1 MNFPSPRFRRHASVS
16 GGKLT
21 PLAQA
26 LAALLMAGG
35 LSLPG
40 TAQARAWFAAEGAG
54 KNAASGAAARAPAGR
69 AGLGASGSAAQQAAA
84 RQKLTRSIE
93 NLNRTAGAIAAAQAA
108 QAAARQAAQAASPV
122 PDGLAEGGLKL
133 AAGAADDALAPS
145 SVRDPALWQNARL
158 PVQSRANGHTT
169 VHVEQTADRAILNW
183 ETFNVGRDTTVQFQQ
198 DSNWA
203 VLNRVVDPAARPSQI
218 LGRIK
223 GDGTVLVVNRN
234 GIVFG
239 GASQVDARNLVA
251 AAASITDTQFR
262 GHGLYGAD
270 AGTPSFTDAA
280 GRIEVQ
286 AGARISTSVPTS
298 VTQGGGYVLLLGTE
312 VSNAGTISTQKGQAL
327 LAAGD
332 DFILRKGMGTE
343 GNTHATTRGSEIA
356 VLRDPDGLDA
366 GGNAVP
372 NPSGT
377 VVNTGL
383 ILAREGDVTLAG
395 HDVRQQGVAVATTTV
410 NTRGTIHL
418 LNSQGDA
425 AGRVALGAGA
435 TTAVVIEDDGQTALD
450 SQRSALLGESVAQD
464 KLRVL
469 STPGAF
475 DNYSRLGDRRDQSRI
490 EIVSGGD
497 VAFEGGSLTLA
508 TGGQVVADAKGRSV
522 LADRAQV
529 DVSGAVGVRVAM
541 ESNSIQVNVQGNE
554 LRDAPVNR
562 DTGRLVN
569 NDVWVDRRRLVLLPA
584 GTGGYA
590 SDRWYTAGGLLEV
603 GGYLGNQG
611 HTAGEWAAQG
621 GSVTLAGGQ
630 VVTQPGSMVNLAGGT
645 LDVQTGYVRQSWLR
659 GAAGALYSLDSASA
673 DIAYRGFYKGYE
685 AASPRWGVTAYYRSP
700 LIGPSQWREPGYT
713 VGRDAGTLIVSAPAA
728 LLDGDIDAAVYN
740 GPRQFQARPADLQD
754 GYLLGQTQVAQAAG
768 LVVGHAS
775 GAGFEPPYDSRIV
788 VGGEQGEPQAGTLW
802 LDAARL
808 SRMGLGRLDLASAAG
823 IAVTQDLTLAEGGR
837 LQLVAPDVD
846 IAATVTA
853 HGGTVEATNVFDQ
866 DQRWGTPDTLLD
878 ADGGARIRLREG
890 AVLDLRGLR
899 ADAAQDA
906 ASANRR
912 GWIDGGEARLAATGD
927 VALAAGSRIDVSSG
941 AAILDDGKVQGGKGG
956 DVTIAANVYAAGA
969 GAPAGRLT
977 LDGTLLGH
985 GVAGG
990 GRLSVGGAP
999 VLIAEDGAALQAGQ
1013 VLLRPGVFR
1022 SGFAHYEIAG
1032 GAVPTS
1038 IAVAAGT
1045 VVDVEMPVYRLAD
1058 AGQAAPAGAGGFEA
1072 WTPPLYQV
1080 DPAGA
1085 AFVQR
1090 KGASLSFVN
1099 AAEVSIGTGSR
1110 IEVDPGQSIAISAS
1124 GQVTIDGRLD
1134 AWGGTIAI
1142 NSGLG
1147 FGQPGDPMPGRSIW
1161 IGGNAV
1167 LDVAGRAVSGRDEP
1181 GGRPFAHVQDGGT
1194 IRIGTGA
1201 LTLDDATLPASVT
1214 PLLVI
1219 VRPGAVLDASAASAA
1234 VDLDAGT
1241 ANPSARSGV
1250 RTLAGN
1256 GGTITLASSTGLAL
1270 DGEMRAA
1277 GGGAGA
1283 ADGALNLILE
1293 TRFYG
1298 DDVPDAVKAPRILS
1312 ISQGRRPSSLPAG
1325 LAPGEDHA
1333 ALGYAQGWISAE
1345 QVRAGGFG
1353 NLSLWSADVIR
1364 FEGDVSL
1371 QLNQSLALRRGVIAV
1386 ADATPGAH
1394 VSLSAPVVRL
1404 DGSVARGTSGLE
1416 GLHPGLRNVKAG
1428 AWQPAATANAATLAV
1443 EADLIDIGNWVAFG
1457 VTDSYDIAFLTEWSF
1472 ETITRPFEAPG
1483 FADIRLSSRG
1493 DIRLR
1498 GGSIGT
1504 AGNMT
1509 LTASRIYPATGA
1521 STTIFAGAVGAGSGS
1536 IQPRPDSVLAIRGN
1550 GRDAGAPASI
1560 FGSIGLLAGVID
1572 QGGALYAPLGTIRLG
1587 ANAGGAGFQEYRNG
1601 GQVVLR
1607 DGSTTSVSA
1616 AGLVIPYGGTV
1627 DGLKY
1632 HYNGQELA
1640 LPDLMA
1646 LGAMGKVEIASDR
1659 FEAEPGAVLDLS
1671 GGGELAG
1678 AGFVAGRGGSV
1689 DILGAPLAAANP
1701 SFGFSAA
1708 GNRIYAIVPGHA
1720 ADYAPLMQEKGAG
1733 DPAVGQQI
1741 SVPAGIPGLAAGTYT
1756 LLPSN
1761 FALLPGAFR
1770 VEIGAGL
1777 RRDPGVIAMRN
1788 GSYAAGG
1795 YLGIANTAIGAV
1807 LPNQIVVT
1815 PAQAV
1820 RTHSQYNETSYSR
1833 FALEQAARFGTTR
1846 ARLPSDGKQLVLT
1859 FEEAGEVLDFRG
1871 IARFGPGEGG
1881 YAGSLLVQAYEDVEI
1896 KAAGSAATA
1905 DMVSLDAEDLSRFA
1919 TGTLFV
1925 GGAYDYGSGGNV
1937 YLRSG
1942 LFTDADVAVRK
1953 GAVLEAGQILLASNN
1968 ILVEDGAVLDT
1979 TRSTFAVPDSTL
1991 GYIFANGNGPDD
2003 TQFGTV
2009 LVVAN
2014 GWLNLLPAVVPRNSV
2029 SSRLV
2034 VADGAVLRTRGTI
2047 GFVAA
2052 DQLSLG
2058 QAQLNARYLALSLPA
2073 VNVGTESSLAAAQAA
2088 GVLGTGWN
2096 LTQTTLDRLL
2106 NPATT
2111 NLAALERLSFSARDG
2126 IRFYGDVSLDARNRA
2141 GGSYETMVVLN
2152 TPAIYGW
2159 GGADASAVLAADTL
2173 VWNGIA
2179 TGTGTVADPYASLQP
2194 PAVQPG
2200 GAGTGSG
2207 RLAFQAREIHFGYDP
2222 LARSQ
2227 NSADVE
2233 RLSLGFSG
2241 VELVATEK
2249 VTANNRG
2256 RVSFYR
2262 SGTDAASYA
2271 GGDLTIATPLL
2282 TADSGAMIDI
2292 RAGGAIAVNAA
2303 GTAADPSTQ
2312 ADLGGE
2318 IRLQG
2323 GSVLLD
2329 TTVALPSGRL
2339 VMAAQGD
2346 IALGDRARVDLAG
2359 RAVSFFDVTKHS
2371 WGGSLEL
2378 ESHGGRIAQAAGSVI
2393 DVSARDND
2401 AGTIEAVATQGS
2413 AVFSGTLRGS
2423 ADGGGNAGGFALS
2436 ADAIADFAG
2445 LNTLLNDGGFFGER
2459 RFTAR
2464 RGDLVVGD
2472 GVRARSVTISADGGS
2487 LIVNGR
2493 IDASGEK
2500 AGSIRLS
2507 ARDDLTLAAGAALDA
2522 HGAVLQVDSHGAAID
2537 ASNRGSVELT
2547 ASRGVVAF
2555 AQGATIDMR
2564 SADGIARGRLEINAP
2579 RVGSDGIGIDAA
2591 ARVDI
2596 LGAASIAV
2604 NGFRG
2609 YTPAGGII
2617 NQAYLDGIHGDSAA
2631 FIAAAGANGALQAR
2645 LAGLRAHGPAFHLRP
2660 GVEIASAGDLA
2671 TQGDLDL
2678 SGYRY
2683 GPGADPGV
2691 RGSGEP
2697 GVLVV
2702 RAGGDIKI
2710 NGSVNDGFA
2719 PPPATPDDY
2728 NWDDGRAGRMWAV
2741 APMLAPGSRSWS
2753 MRWVSGADLAASD
2766 TRGVRSLQAL
2776 GEHGDL
2782 VLEDRHIGGGWMLE
2796 AMSVVRTGTGY
2807 LDMIAGRDYRH
2818 ASLFGVYTAGAAL
2831 PETQAYSGLWLTG
2844 GGGDVRVEA
2853 GRDMAGYVYTSD
2865 LNTDQRR
2872 INEWLRWQDG
2882 AWGINFGAYIAD
2894 TWGMEELAGF
2904 SGIGALGGGN
2914 VTVTAGGDAGVTQP
2928 QILEINPD
2936 IGLFE
2941 ARTGGLTVA
2950 VGGSGYVDAGGVL
2963 RQTGGGDIVMRIGGR
2978 LNKAPLANPNNP
2990 GGSTLINVRGDVSVT
3005 ASTIGLVSNLGYGS
3019 PLGYPDPRPIDPTR
3033 PYDYRPDSGLT
3044 LALGDSRATINTR
3057 GDLVILHAS
3066 DPGATDPASL
3076 GAIYLP
3082 SISAPG
3088 FSLWTE
3094 RTAIDLFSAG
3104 GSVAPVSTY
3113 AINSGAFNDGYYGY
3127 VGKRPY
3133 PPALGVVA
3141 AGGNVLVF
3149 GRAELMP
3156 TPGSRLDLLARD
3168 SIYFGYNPSGEGN
3181 YLTIWDEDIANTASR
3196 PMRFYAVGGDLTNVR
3211 TGYIR
3216 QPTGEF
3222 LETAYIGGGPV
3233 WMRAGRDIIAA
3244 GGVDDR
3250 SSDWLDEGGIGGLI
3264 VHSGDNDISIVQAG
3278 RDIIYANLKI
3288 GGPGTLEVTASGDI
3302 YQADRGSIVALGPVA
3317 EGDTRPGASI
3327 AIQAG
3332 AGAAGADWA
3341 ALAALYLDPANQADL
3356 TPGHPLADQPGKVA
3370 RVYGGELTLAGW
3382 LRQEFGYGGDEAG
3395 APAWLAARQAELN
3408 ARRAADGKSL
3418 RDLNREYA
3426 DASQAYLVN
3435 WLRARFAQQ
3444 YDGMDDARA
3453 FFAALPAEQQRAYL
3467 RNVYYAELK
3476 AGGREYNDPASSRY
3490 GSYLRGRQMIATLF
3504 PVYETGGDLAAQVQS
3519 GLDPQGS
3526 DAAGQPYAQKYAAIA
3541 RGGDFTMFSS
3551 ATGTPGTPSYK
3562 TIDSSLRTQFGGDV
3576 SVLAPAGQIVAGVQ
3590 GVVPGSMSGI
3600 VTQGEGDVSL
3610 YSRGSILLGLSR
3622 IMTTFGGGI
3631 LAWSAEGD
3639 INAGRGAKT
3648 TVIYTPPRRVYD
3660 QWGNAALS
3668 PQAPSSGAGIAT
3680 LAPIPEVPPG
3690 DVDLIAPL
3698 GTIDAGEAGIR
3709 VSGNVNVAAL
3719 QVLNAANI
3727 QVQGESKGVPVA
3739 AVVNTGALTSASA
3752 AATSAATAAQDAVSR
3767 SRAAVRQG
3775 LPSIISVQVLGF
3787 GNEPA
3792 APPPGGR
3799 DGGAGGSSSYNPRN
3813 AVRVLGLGE
3822 LPEGAR
3828 RQLTSP
3834 ERANLGL

>member
-1 MNFPSPRFRRHASVS
+1 M
-16 GGKLT
+16 
-21 PLAQA
+21 AQA

-40 TAQARAWFAAEGAG
+40 SAQARAWFAAEGAG
-54 KNAASGAAARAPAGR
+54 KTAAAGASARAQAGR
-69 AGLGASGSAAQQAAA
+69 AGPGPSGSAAQQAAA
-84 RQKLTRSIE
+84 RQKLARSVE

-108 QAAARQAAQAASPV
+108 QAAARQAAQAAGSPV

-145 SVRDPALWQNARL
+145 AVRDAALWQNARL

-169 VHVEQTADRAILNW
+169 VQVEQTADRAILNW
-183 ETFNVGRDTTVQFQQ
+183 ETFNVGRDTTVRFQQ
-198 DSNWA
+198 DDSWA
-203 VLNRVVDPAARPSQI
+203 VLNRVVDPAARPSQV
-218 LGRIK
+218 LGRIQA
-223 GDGTVLVVNRN
+223 DGTVLVVNRN

-239 GASQVDARNLVA
+239 GASQVDVRNLAVA
-251 AAASITDTQFR
+251 AAHISDAQFR
-262 GHGLYGAD
+262 DHGLYGATAD
-270 AGTPSFTDAA
+270 TPSFTDAA
-280 GRIEVQ
+280 GKVTVQ
-286 AGARISTSVPTS
+286 AGARISTREPAS

-312 VSNAGTISTQKGQAL
+312 VSNAGALATQKGQAL

-332 DFILRKGMGTE
+332 HFILRKGMGTE
-343 GNTHATTRGSEIA
+343 GVTHATTRGSEIA
-356 VLRDPDGLDA
+356 AQRDPDGLDVD
-366 GGNAVP
+366 GNLVP
-372 NPSGT
+372 NPSGA
-377 VVNTGL
+377 VLNTGL

-418 LNSQGDA
+418 LNSHGDA

-435 TTAVVIEDDGQTALD
+435 ITAVLIEDDGQTALD
-450 SQRSALLGESVAQD
+450 SQRSALLSESAAQD
-464 KLRVL
+464 RLRTL
-469 STPGAF
+469 AAPGAF

-490 EIVSGGD
+490 EIVSGGE

-562 DTGRLVN
+562 DSGRLIN

-621 GSVTLAGGQ
+621 GTVTLAGGQ
-630 VVTQPGSMVNLAGGT
+630 VVTQTGSTVNLAGGT

-659 GAAGALYSLDSASA
+659 GAAGGLYSLDSASA
-673 DIAYRGFYKGYE
+673 DVAYRGFYKGYE
-685 AASPRWGVTAYYRSP
+685 AASPRWGVTSYYRSP

-728 LLDGDIDAAVYN
+728 VLDGDIDAAVYN
-740 GPRQFQARPADLQD
+740 GPRQFQARPAGLQD
-754 GYLLGQTQVAQAAG
+754 GYLLGQTQVARAAG
-768 LVVGHAS
+768 LVVGRV
-775 GAGFEPPYDSRIV
+775 AGVGFQSPYDSRIV
-788 VGGEQGEPQAGTLW
+788 VGGAQQGEPPADTLW
-802 LDAARL
+802 LDAAHL
-808 SRMGLGRLDLASAAG
+808 SGMGLGRLELASASG
-823 IAVTQDLTLAEGGR
+823 IAITQDLALAEGGA
-837 LQLVAPDVD
+837 LQLIAPDVD

-853 HGGTVEATNVFDQ
+853 RGGAVDATNVFDH
-866 DQRWGTPDTLLD
+866 DQRWGPASPLLD
-878 ADGGARIRLREG
+878 VDGGSRISLRAG
-890 AVLDLRGLR
+890 AVLDLRGVR

-906 ASANRR
+906 AGASRR
-912 GWIDGGEARLAATGD
+912 GWIDGGEVHLAATGD
-927 VALAAGSRIDVSSG
+927 LALAAGSRIDVSSG
-941 AAILDDGKVQGGKGG
+941 AAILEDGQVRGGKGG
-956 DVTIAANVYAAGA
+956 DITLAANLYVNSGGAA
-969 GAPAGRLT
+969 AGRLT
-977 LDGTLLGH
+977 LDGALLGH

-990 GRLSVGGAP
+990 GTLSVGGLP
-999 VLIAEDGAALQAGQ
+999 VLVAEDGAALQAGQ
-1013 VLLRPGVFR
+1013 VLLRPGLFR
-1022 SGFAHYEIAG
+1022 SGFAHYEIGG
-1032 GAVPTS
+1032 GALPTS
-1038 IAVAAGT
+1038 IAVADGT
-1045 VVDVEMPVYRLAD
+1045 VVDVEMPVYRLAETG
-1058 AGQAAPAGAGGFEA
+1058 AAAPAEGDDFQV
-1072 WTPPLYQV
+1072 WTPPLYQA
-1080 DPAGA
+1080 DPTGA
-1085 AFVQR
+1085 AFAQR

-1099 AAEVSIGTGSR
+1099 AAGVTIGTGSR
-1110 IEVDPGQSIAISAS
+1110 IEVDPGQSIAISAN

-1147 FGQPGDPMPGRSIW
+1147 IGQPGDPVSGRSIW

-1181 GGRPFAHVQDGGT
+1181 GGRPFAHVHDGGT
-1194 IRIGTGA
+1194 IRIGTDA
-1201 LTLDDATLPASVT
+1201 SSLDDPALPASLT

-1219 VRPGAVLDASAASAA
+1219 VRPGAVLDASAASATI
-1234 VDLDAGT
+1234 DLDAGT
-1241 ANPSARSGV
+1241 AGPSTRSGL
-1250 RTLAGN
+1250 RTLAGK

-1283 ADGALNLILE
+1283 ADGSLNLVLE

-1298 DDVPDAVKAPRILS
+1298 DGVPDAVKAPRILS
-1312 ISQGRRPSSLPAG
+1312 VSQTRQPSLLPAG

-1333 ALGYAQGWISAE
+1333 ALGYAQARISAE

-1353 NLSLWSADVIR
+1353 SLSLWSADVIR

-1371 QLNQSLALRRGVIAV
+1371 QLNQGLALRRGVIAV
-1386 ADATPGAH
+1386 ADETPGAH
-1394 VSLSAPVVRL
+1394 VALSAPVVRL
-1404 DGSVARGTSGLE
+1404 DGSVSRGVSGME
-1416 GLHPGLRNVKAG
+1416 GLHSGLRKVKG
-1428 AWQPAATANAATLAV
+1428 GSWQPAVTANAATLAV
-1443 EADLIDIGNWVAFG
+1443 EADLIDIGNWLAFG
-1457 VTDSYDIAFLTEWSF
+1457 ASDSYDIAFVPGSNF
-1472 ETITRPFEAPG
+1472 ATITRPFEAAG
-1483 FADIRLSSRG
+1483 FADIHLSSRG

-1498 GGSIGT
+1498 GGSIAT

-1509 LTASRIYPATGA
+1509 LTASQIYPVTGA
-1521 STTIFAGAVGAGSGS
+1521 KATILAGAVKQDGSVR
-1536 IQPRPDSVLAIRGN
+1536 PRPDSVLAIRSN
-1550 GRDAGAPASI
+1550 GRAAPAPMSI
-1560 FGSIGLLAGVID
+1560 FGSLGLLAGLID
-1572 QGGALYAPLGTIRLG
+1572 QGGVLHAPLGDIRLG
-1587 ANAGGAGFQEYRNG
+1587 VSVGGAGFYEYQNG
-1601 GQVVLR
+1601 GRVLLR
-1607 DGSTTSVSA
+1607 DGSITSVSA
-1616 AGLVIPYGGTV
+1616 AGLAIPYGGTV

-1632 HYNGQELA
+1632 HYNGRELT
-1640 LPDLMA
+1640 LPNLMA
-1646 LGAMGKVEIASDR
+1646 LDAMGRVEIVADR

-1689 DILGAPLAAANP
+1689 DILRTPLAAANP

-1708 GNRIYAIVPGHA
+1708 GNRVYAIVPGYT

-1733 DPAVGQQI
+1733 DPAVGQQVQ
-1741 SVPAGIPGLAAGTYT
+1741 VPAGIPGLAAGTYT

-1777 RRDPGVIAMRN
+1777 RRDPGVIALSN
-1788 GSYAAGG
+1788 GSYSAGG
-1795 YLGIANTAIGAV
+1795 YLGVANTGIGAV

-1820 RTHSQYNETSYSR
+1820 RAHSQYNEASYSR

-1846 ARLPSDGKQLVLT
+1846 ARLPLDGKQLVLT
-1859 FEEAGEVLDFRG
+1859 FEEAGEALDFKG
-1871 IARFGPGEGG
+1871 VARFGPDEGG
-1881 YAGSLLVQAYEDVEI
+1881 YAGSLLVQAHKDVEI

-1905 DMVSLDAEDLSRFA
+1905 GMVSLDAEDLSRFA

-1925 GGAYDYGSGGNV
+1925 GGGYDYRSGGNV
-1937 YLRSG
+1937 YLRG
-1942 LFTDADVAVRK
+1942 RLFTDADIAVRK

-1968 ILVEDGAVLDT
+1968 VSVEDGAVLDT
-1979 TRSTFAVPDSTL
+1979 TRNTFAVPDSTL
-1991 GYIFANGNGPDD
+1991 GYVFANGNTPDD
-2003 TQFGTV
+2003 TQFGSV

-2034 VADGAVLRTRGTI
+2034 VDDGAVLRTRGTI
-2047 GFVAA
+2047 GFVAS

-2106 NPATT
+2106 SPATT

-2159 GGADASAVLAADTL
+2159 GGADTSAVLAADTL

-2179 TGTGTVADPYASLQP
+2179 TGSGTVADPYASLQP

-2207 RLAFQAREIHFGYDP
+2207 HLAFQAREIHFGYDP
-2222 LARSQ
+2222 LAFSQ
-2227 NSADVE
+2227 NSAEVE
-2233 RLSLGFSG
+2233 RLALGFSG
-2241 VELVATEK
+2241 VDLVASEK
-2249 VTANNRG
+2249 LTANNRG

-2271 GGDLTIATPLL
+2271 GGDLTITTPLL

-2303 GTAADPSTQ
+2303 GTTAAASSQ

-2323 GSVLLD
+2323 SSILLD
-2329 TTVALPSGRL
+2329 TTAALPSGRL
-2339 VMAAQGD
+2339 VMTAQGD
-2346 IALGDRARVDLAG
+2346 IAFGDRAVVDLAG
-2359 RAVSFFDVTKHS
+2359 RAIPFFEVTKHS
-2371 WGGSLEL
+2371 WGGTLEM
-2378 ESHGGRIAQAAGSVI
+2378 ESHAGRITQSAGSVI

-2401 AGTIEAVATQGS
+2401 AGAIDAAAAQGVAL
-2413 AVFSGTLRGS
+2413 FSGTLRGG
-2423 ADGGGNAGGFALS
+2423 ADGGNAGGFSLS
-2436 ADAIADFAG
+2436 ADTIADFGG
-2445 LNTLLNDGGFFGER
+2445 LNTVLNDGGFFGER
-2459 RFTAR
+2459 RFTTR
-2464 RGDLVVGD
+2464 RGDLAVGSE
-2472 GVRARSVTISADGGS
+2472 VKARFVTISVDGGS
-2487 LIVNGR
+2487 LVVNGR
-2493 IDASGEK
+2493 IDASGGK

-2507 ARDDLTLAAGAALDA
+2507 ARDGLTLAAGAVLDVR
-2522 HGAVLQVDSHGAAID
+2522 GTVLQADSRGAAID
-2537 ASNRGSVELT
+2537 ASNRGVIELT
-2547 ASRGVVAF
+2547 ASRGAVML
-2555 AQGATIDMR
+2555 AQGAAIDMR

-2579 RVGSDGIGIDAA
+2579 RVGGDDIGIDAA
-2591 ARVDI
+2591 ARVDVS
-2596 LGAASIAV
+2596 GAASIAV

-2609 YTPAGGII
+2609 YMPAGGII
-2617 NQAYLDGIHGDSAA
+2617 DQGYLDGIHGDSAA

-2645 LAGLRAHGPAFHLRP
+2645 LAGLRTYGPAFHLRP
-2660 GVEIASAGDLA
+2660 GVEISSTGGLA

-2678 SGYRY
+2678 SGHRY

-2710 NGSVNDGFA
+2710 NGSINDGFA
-2719 PPPATPDDY
+2719 PPPPSPDDY
-2728 NWDDGRAGRMWAV
+2728 NWEDGRAGQVWAL
-2741 APMLAPGSRSWS
+2741 APMLAPGSQSWS
-2753 MRWVSGADLAASD
+2753 MRFVSGADLAASD
-2766 TRGVRSLQAL
+2766 TRAVRPVQAL
-2776 GEHGDL
+2776 DAGGDL
-2782 VLEDRHIGGGWMLE
+2782 VLEDRHRAGGWILE
-2796 AMSVVRTGTGY
+2796 AISVVRTGTGY

-2818 ASLFGVYTAGAAL
+2818 ASRFGVYTAGAAL
-2831 PETQAYSGLWLTG
+2831 PETQAYSGIWLTD

-2853 GRDMAGYVYTSD
+2853 GRDMTGYAYISD
-2865 LNTDQRR
+2865 LDTNQRR
-2872 INEWLRWQDG
+2872 VNEWLRWQDG
-2882 AWGINFGAYIAD
+2882 AWGINFGAYITD
-2894 TWGMEELAGF
+2894 TWGLDELAGF
-2904 SGIGALGGGN
+2904 DGIGALGGGN
-2914 VTVTAGGDAGVTQP
+2914 VTLVAGGDAGVTTP
-2928 QILEINPD
+2928 QTMEVNPD
-2936 IGLFE
+2936 MGLYE
-2941 ARTGGLTVA
+2941 TRSGGLVVA
-2950 VGGSGYVDAGGVL
+2950 VGGGGHVDAGGTL
-2963 RQTGGGDIVMRIGGR
+2963 RQTGGGDIVMQIGGR
-2978 LNKAPLANPNNP
+2978 LNAAPLVHPNNP
-2990 GGSTLINVRGDVSVT
+2990 GAGMLVSVRGDVSVT
-3005 ASTIGLVSNLGYGS
+3005 ASAIGLVTDLNYGF
-3019 PLGYPDPRPIDPTR
+3019 PVGYPDPRPIDPTH
-3033 PYDYRPDSGLT
+3033 PYDRRPDSGLM
-3044 LALGDSRATINTR
+3044 LALGDSRARLNTR
-3057 GDLVILHAS
+3057 GDLVLLHATDS
-3066 DPGATDPASL
+3066 GATDLASA
-3076 GAIYLP
+3076 GGSYIP

-3088 FSLWTE
+3088 FSLWTD

-3104 GSVAPVSTY
+3104 GSVAPISSYSAT
-3113 AINSGAFNDGYYGY
+3113 SGAFNDYYTDAY
-3127 VGKRPY
+3127 SDRPY

-3141 AGGNVLVF
+3141 AGGDVLVA

-3156 TPGSRLDLLARD
+3156 SPSARLDLLARD
-3168 SIYFGYNPSGEGN
+3168 SIYYGYNPSGEGN
-3181 YLTIWDEDIANTASR
+3181 YLTIWGPEEGGATAYG
-3196 PMRFYAVGGDLTNVR
+3196 PMRFYAVHGDITNLR
-3211 TGYIR
+3211 TGYVR
-3216 QPTGEF
+3216 NPTTGQP
-3222 LETAYIGGGPV
+3222 AYVGGGPV
-3233 WMRAGRDIIAA
+3233 WMRAGRDIIGA

-3250 SSDWLDEGGIGGLI
+3250 ASDWLDEAGIGGLI

-3278 RDIIYANLKI
+3278 RDIIYANLRI
-3288 GGPGTLEVTASGDI
+3288 AGPGTLEVTAGGDI
-3302 YQADRGSIVALGPVA
+3302 YQADQGSLVSIGPVA
-3317 EGDTRPGASI
+3317 EGDIRPGASI
-3327 AIQAG
+3327 AVQAG
-3332 AGAAGADWA
+3332 AGAAGPDWT
-3341 ALAALYLDPANQADL
+3341 ALAALYLDPANQADMS
-3356 TPGHPLADQPGKVA
+3356 PGHPLADQPGKVA

-3382 LRQEFGYGGDEAG
+3382 LRHEFGYQGDDAG
-3395 APAWLAARQAELN
+3395 APDWLAARQDELN
-3408 ARRAADGKSL
+3408 GSRAAQGKSL

-3426 DASQAYLVN
+3426 DVSQAYLVN
-3435 WLRARFAQQ
+3435 WLRGRYAQQ
-3444 YDGMDDARA
+3444 YDGTTDARA
-3453 FFAALPAEQQRAYL
+3453 FFAALPQEQQRVYL

-3476 AGGREYNDPASSRY
+3476 AGGREYNDPTSPRH
-3490 GSYLRGRQMIATLF
+3490 GSYLRGRQAIAALF
-3504 PVYETGGDLAAQVQS
+3504 PIYETGGDLAAQIQS

-3551 ATGTPGTPSYK
+3551 ATGTPDAPSYK
-3562 TIDSSLRTQFGGDV
+3562 TIDSSLRTQFGGNV
-3576 SVLAPAGQIVAGVQ
+3576 SVLVPAGQIVVGVQ
-3590 GVVPGSMSGI
+3590 GVVPGGMSGI
-3600 VTQGEGDVSL
+3600 VTQGEGDISL

-3622 IMTTFGGGI
+3622 IMTTFGGSI
-3631 LAWSAEGD
+3631 LGWSAEGD

-3660 QWGNAALS
+3660 RWGNAALS

-3709 VSGNVNVAAL
+3709 VSGDINVAAL
-3719 QVLNAANI
+3719 HVLNAANV

-3752 AATSAATAAQDAVSR
+3752 AATNAATTAQDAVSR
-3767 SRAAVRQG
+3767 TRTAARQN
-3775 LPSIISVQVLGF
+3775 LPSIISVQILGF
-3787 GNEPA
+3787 GNEPPA
-3792 APPPGGR
+3792 SPPGDR
-3799 DGGAGGSSSYNPRN
+3799 ASDAGGAAYNPRN

-3828 RQLTSP
+3828 RQLTSQ